1 MKIYKEIVENTANY
15 TQLQLKFLLKLIEI
29 HTNNEEL
36 YKDMRKNRHGYTY
49 LDKEET
55 KLCFGFQKNISDV
68 AKKMITSI
76 MPNSHMKH
84 PIFKH
89 ISYEYPGI
97 MEYEFQNNLKTT
109 FSNTFSGYDTGL
121 TTLNEFP
128 NTGYS
133 VRLLLMLLTATKY
146 EKEVTYTADQLSSLL
161 FRQLPAYSAKRPN
174 GVVNQFAKIKETLDI
189 INELTRFHINV
200 EPIKTN
206 RKIDAFKFSFYEM
219 EKSVP
224 TANPDTIIKLL
235 VKNGFPEY
243 TTTEDYTEH
252 IAFIAMF
259 TTDMEAPAFIKNIL
273 KKAFALEKKNF
284 LDKTDKTMFD
294 YIAYQAV
301 LYPHKSPPFWYTL
314 PKSQTVLQFYLIHHP
329 ADFIDGITKMFAECN
344 KMDGL
349 QQFIHTNKY
358 ANLCSQIYYD
368 IKNK

>member
-15 TQLQLKFLLKLIEI
+15 TQLQLKFLLNLIEI
-29 HTNNEEL
+29 HTRKDEL
-36 YKDMRKNRHGYTY
+36 DRQRNRHGYTY
-49 LDKEET
+49 LDKERT
-55 KLCFGFQKNISDV
+55 KLCFGIQKNISDV

-76 MPNSHMKH
+76 MPNPHMKH

-97 MEYEFQNNLKTT
+97 VEYQFQDNLEKT
-109 FSNTFSGYDTGL
+109 FNDSFAGYDTGL

-174 GVVNQFAKIKETLDI
+174 GTVNQFTKIKETLDI
-189 INELTRFHINV
+189 INQLTRFHINI

-224 TANPDTIIKLL
+224 TANPDNIETLL
-235 VKNGFPEY
+235 IKNGLPKF
-243 TTTEDYTEH
+243 TTEDFKEH
-252 IAFIAMF
+252 TKFIAMF
-259 TTDMEAPAFIKNIL
+259 TTDTEANSFIKNIL

-284 LDKTDKTMFD
+284 LDKTNKTMFD

-349 QQFIHTNKY
+349 QQLIHTDKFGD
-358 ANLCSQIYYD
+358 LCSQIYYD